1 MWSGLGCNISSI
13 STTINN
19 ATAETNLAVQSYILE
34 TSCFPLVLSRIIFY
48 ALFLLLSSCLLFS
61 FVRHHVKYNR
71 FDILRCK
78 SNIATERHRVVI
90 AMSFGCFFRSLSF
103 VVDGEYLYNSDVA
116 FYVHVF
122 LRVLKDVCYVQSFSL
137 VVVFWL
143 TLLKTVG
150 GGRTSHGNSRSHR
163 HQWDAATIQI
173 VAVGV
178 FAVCRVVVA
187 ILRCIAENGT
197 ASFETS
203 NLDIILYGILA
214 ISYFVFFVVAIVH
227 GTRLHKRLTRVGI
240 VVRRNLY
247 RLRGFMIVEFLFAVL
262 LAVSTLSR
270 IILFS
275 QSLNPTL
282 SRGTH
287 PTLYFVLRN
296 VVKGSEFGMVGTL
309 TLLMIARSSTSS
321 TASRESDAV
330 ERERR

>member
-1 MWSGLGCNISSI
+1 MWSGLGCNNSSI

-19 ATAETNLAVQSYILE
+19 ATTETNLAVQSYILE

-90 AMSFGCFFRSLSF
+90 AMSLGCFFRSLSF

-122 LRVLKDVCYVQSFSL
+122 LRVLKDICYVQSFSL

-163 HQWDAATIQI
+163 HQFLAHAMHTPDASTYH
-173 VAVGV
+173 
-178 FAVCRVVVA
+178 
-187 ILRCIAENGT
+187 
-197 ASFETS
+197 ASAYLAALEDMQRDLQLLLEAAAALVEPAGGREVET
-203 NLDIILYGILA
+203 
-214 ISYFVFFVVAIVH
+214 
-227 GTRLHKRLTRVGI
+227 RRVGL
-240 VVRRNLY
+240 RR
-247 RLRGFMIVEFLFAVL
+247 
-262 LAVSTLSR
+262 
-270 IILFS
+270 
-275 QSLNPTL
+275 
-282 SRGTH
+282 
-287 PTLYFVLRN
+287 
-296 VVKGSEFGMVGTL
+296 
-309 TLLMIARSSTSS
+309 
-321 TASRESDAV
+321 
-330 ERERR
+330 